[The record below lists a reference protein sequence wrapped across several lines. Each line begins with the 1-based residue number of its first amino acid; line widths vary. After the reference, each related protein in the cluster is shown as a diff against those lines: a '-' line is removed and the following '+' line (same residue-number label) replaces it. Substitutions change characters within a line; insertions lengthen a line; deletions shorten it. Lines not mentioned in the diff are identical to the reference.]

1 MTALTCAPSTIYA
14 QSGTTCTLTLSES
27 TSSATSIALKSNDP
41 ALTIESTLVVPSGNA
56 SATFRA
62 TAGTPANVNQT
73 VAIITATLNTQTE
86 TTTVRVH
93 TSAAVRSVTPLS
105 IPLGVYTVSV
115 NGSGFTPDS
124 RVSVDGS
131 PLATTFVSDTLL
143 TGTGYTTES
152 RAASLVISDGATTSA
167 PVQIQ
172 AGVAQPR
179 LSYSAAA
186 RFLQQASFGPQAES
200 IMHLQQAGI
209 QTWLDE
215 QFTMQPVSSPDQ
227 PLVANAIQNP
237 DQLRQ
242 RVVAALSQNVPAS
255 TQVFTDA
262 FANYRQILAGTQA
275 GQPAALDQIF
285 NQPGTGTS
293 VATQLIQSM
302 VKANPSPAYVQ
313 RVAATFNDNGLAVR
327 GDMRSVVSAVLL
339 DPEARAGDIPGN
351 DASNSGRVQ
360 QDTEFV
366 PGLLRALGVSQ
377 AGGLATANL
386 GADRSQVVASLVTS
400 TDLSAFADLASSPE
414 SLADALDV
422 TFLGGQMSS
431 PLKQTLTAAI
441 AAENGGN
448 LSRAQMGVFLVAT
461 SSEYNVRH

>member
-1 MTALTCAPSTIYA
+1 M
-14 QSGTTCTLTLSES
+14 
-27 TSSATSIALKSNDP
+27 
-41 ALTIESTLVVPSGNA
+41 
-56 SATFRA
+56 
-62 TAGTPANVNQT
+62 
-73 VAIITATLNTQTE
+73 AIITATLNTQTE
-86 TTTVRVH
+86 TATVQLH
-93 TSAAVRSVTPLS
+93 TSAAVRSVTPSSL
-105 IPLGVYTVSV
+105 PVGVYTVSV

-124 RVSVDGS
+124 RVLVDGS
-131 PLATTFVSDTLL
+131 TLATTFVSDTLL
-143 TGTGYTTES
+143 TATGYTTES
-152 RAASLVISDGATTSA
+152 HAASLVISDGATTSA

-200 IMHLQQAGI
+200 IMELQQSGME
-209 QTWLDE
+209 TWLDE

-227 PLVANAIQNP
+227 PLVANAVHNP

-255 TQVFTDA
+255 TQVFMDA
-262 FANYRQILAGTQA
+262 FGNYRQILTDTQA

-293 VATQLIQSM
+293 VATQLIQGM
-302 VKANPSPAYVQ
+302 VKSNPSAAYVQ
-313 RVAATFNDNGLAVR
+313 RVAAAFNDNGLGVR
-327 GDMRSVVSAVLL
+327 GEMRSVVSAVLL
-339 DPEARAGDIPGN
+339 DPEARAGDLPGN
-351 DASNSGRVQ
+351 DASNTGRVQ
-360 QDTEFV
+360 QDAEFV

-377 AGGLATANL
+377 AGGFTTANL
-386 GADRSQVVASLVTS
+386 GTDRSQVVAGLVTS
-400 TDLSAFADLASSPE
+400 SDLSAFADLASTPE
-414 SLADALDV
+414 SLVDALDV
-422 TFLGGQMSS
+422 TFLGGAMSS
-431 PLKQTLTAAI
+431 SLKQTLTAAL